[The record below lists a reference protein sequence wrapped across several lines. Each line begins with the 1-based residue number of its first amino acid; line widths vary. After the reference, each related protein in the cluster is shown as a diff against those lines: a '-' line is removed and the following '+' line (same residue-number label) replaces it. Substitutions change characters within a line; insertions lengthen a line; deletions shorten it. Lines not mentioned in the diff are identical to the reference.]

1 MSLIVRRCAT
11 NEALPTTTV
20 FASSCQGSLV
30 LGELVAL
37 LLRLDV
43 PSLEQWTW
51 AAGVARTREY
61 GQFHACR
68 PGMLC
73 RSGHHRYHCRSNN
86 LGQFRS
92 SLASAPHH
100 WHGTGHVYGACLYR
114 HLCERVNSRTKSR
127 ERMRAGHVSC
137 QGGRAGPPASLSSG
151 VG

>member
-1 MSLIVRRCAT
+1 MNRLTFAPANAPVASRFHPSVLGRRVAEAHVRRCAT

-30 LGELVAL
+30 LGELVAF

-86 LGQFRS
+86 
-92 SLASAPHH
+92 
-100 WHGTGHVYGACLYR
+100 
-114 HLCERVNSRTKSR
+114 
-127 ERMRAGHVSC
+127 
-137 QGGRAGPPASLSSG
+137 
-151 VG
+151 